1 MRDELLKQASR
12 IVIKIGSSLVAS
24 RDTGLRPEQI
34 DRLAAEIAVLRSS
47 GREILIVSS
56 GAIVSGIKKLGLKE
70 YPKSLPVKQAAAAV
84 GQSRLMWA
92 YEKSFERVNVK
103 VAQILLTHQDLADR
117 RRFLNARHTLNALIG
132 FGVIP
137 IINAV
142 SYTHLTLPTSDL
154 V

>member
-1 MRDELLKQASR
+1 MRDELLRQATR
-12 IVIKIGSSLVAS
+12 IVIKIGSSLIAS

-34 DRLAAEIAVLRSS
+34 DRLAGEIAVLRSS
-47 GREILIVSS
+47 GREVLIVSS

-92 YEKSFERVNVK
+92 YEKSFERVDVK

-117 RRFLNARHTLNALIG
+117 RRFLRSEEHTSELQSL
-132 FGVIP
+132 
-137 IINAV
+137 
-142 SYTHLTLPTSDL
+142 
-154 V
+154 